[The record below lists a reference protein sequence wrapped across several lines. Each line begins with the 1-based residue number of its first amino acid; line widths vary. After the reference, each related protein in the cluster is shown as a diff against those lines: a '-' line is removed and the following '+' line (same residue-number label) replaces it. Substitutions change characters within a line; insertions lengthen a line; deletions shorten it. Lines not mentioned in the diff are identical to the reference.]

1 MIRSSPAWAR
11 PSPRPLP
18 ALREELERQRA
29 FREEQ
34 LAQLR
39 AGNGAHRPG
48 ATDGEA
54 ARARREIRA
63 ALADGAR
70 RALAD
75 IELALERMR
84 DGTYGRC
91 RACGGGIA
99 PAVLTAIPAT
109 TLCGACHPG

>member
-1 MIRSSPAWAR
+1 MGPAVAASAPRIAGGAGEATRLPRGAAR
-11 PSPRPLP
+11 PAPRGERRAP
-18 ALREELERQRA
+18 A
-29 FREEQ
+29 
-34 LAQLR
+34 
-39 AGNGAHRPG
+39 G
-48 ATDGEA
+48 ATDDEA
-54 ARARREIRA
+54 ARALREIRA

-75 IELALERMR
+75 IELALQRMR

-91 RACGGGIA
+91 RACDGRIA